1 MIRVR
6 PIDHVNGQNDSAH
19 SMRVNPSHSSTISET
34 NQSFNV
40 PGGRRA
46 PRALGREARC
56 CSRGCAS
63 SNGRGGGGPRG
74 MGAQSHSA
82 PQKVTG
88 KGGLR
93 VDGTCA
99 QEVV

>member
-1 MIRVR
+1 
-6 PIDHVNGQNDSAH
+6 
-19 SMRVNPSHSSTISET
+19 
-34 NQSFNV
+34 
-40 PGGRRA
+40 
-46 PRALGREARC
+46 
-56 CSRGCAS
+56 
-63 SNGRGGGGPRG
+63 